1 MQVGPWKFQKPD
13 FRRSP
18 GDLRILVPVNGQPAS
33 DHAFRWACQL
43 ARQQRAR
50 LHALYIFEIPLAFP
64 LEADENESDLT
75 QSEAILKRM
84 ENIAAAER
92 YSVNGLNVR
101 ARTAGPA
108 IIHEAVERRID
119 LLVLGLS
126 DPPGA
131 AIRPFGHTTDYILK
145 YAPCQV
151 LLSRE
156 PQADMAAADR

>member
-1 MQVGPWKFQKPD
+1 MQFGPWKLQKPAA
-13 FRRSP
+13 RRSP
-18 GDLRILVPVNGQPAS
+18 GELRILVPVNGQPAS

-50 LHALYIFEIPLAFP
+50 LHALYVFEIPLAFP
-64 LEADENESDLT
+64 LEADESESDLT
-75 QSEAILKRM
+75 QGEAILKRM
-84 ENIAAAER
+84 ENIATAEH

-108 IIHEAVERRID
+108 IIHEAVERKID

-131 AIRPFGHTTDYILK
+131 AVRPFDHTTDYILK

-156 PQADMAAADR
+156 PQAAMAAIDR